1 MVTKKVPREIV
12 VDHLQSHKVLQT
24 SELAGHFACSKKTIF
39 RILNVTRY
47 LTSYNRN
54 SSGITLADMPE
65 FDNNGLWE
73 HKGFYFSKWGTL
85 KETIRHIVEDSKAG
99 LSAGEL
105 RQILQVDIYH
115 HVTLC
120 AEAKMVFRDVDW
132 RFPIYFSMDS
142 QRRLEQLKERNRM
155 FQMLPLQVPVS
166 KDKIIQV
173 LVVALRYHVTSIE
186 KILPILES
194 EGICISKRGVR
205 WIFDYYEIEKKGSL
219 SAFSRF

>member
-1 MVTKKVPREIV
+1 MAPEKVPREMV
-12 VDHLQSHKVLQT
+12 VEYLRLHKVMQT
-24 SELAGHFACSKKTIF
+24 SELARHFACSKKTIF
-39 RILNVTRY
+39 RILNVMGY

-54 SSGITLADMPE
+54 SSGITLVDIPE

-85 KETIRHIVEDSKAG
+85 KETIQHLVENSKAG

-115 HVTLC
+115 HVTSC
-120 AEAKMVFRDVDW
+120 VEAKMVFRDVGW
-132 RFPIYFSMDS
+132 RFSIYFSMDTK
-142 QRRLEQLKERNRM
+142 RLEQLKERNRM
-155 FQMLPLQVPVS
+155 FQMLPSQVPVS

-173 LVVALRYHVTSIE
+173 LVVALMHHVTSME
-186 KILPILES
+186 KIMPILES
-194 EGICISKRGVR
+194 EGVRISKRRVR

-219 SAFSRF
+219 SAFSGF